1 MDSPRIIIGSEWF
14 ARKNIKQFKALLF
27 FILFGKDNE
36 PITAH
41 FHMDSNMIDSTSS
54 LDLYIHKPDIER
66 LKTDLEKAVRLVV
79 AYDVP
84 RADVIEAKMA
94 TRSALSR
101 AIISASRGFTIG
113 DNQKLSPTDEETLEK
128 WISEFLEQGESM
140 FPWKVISLVCSYLK
154 YIL

>member
-1 MDSPRIIIGSEWF
+1 
-14 ARKNIKQFKALLF
+14 
-27 FILFGKDNE
+27 
-36 PITAH
+36 
-41 FHMDSNMIDSTSS
+41 MIEHTTS
-54 LDLYIHKPDIER
+54 LDLFLHKPDIEI

-84 RADVIEAKMA
+84 RADVILAKMA

-113 DNQKLSPTDEETLEK
+113 DKGTHQKLSPTDEEILEK

-140 FPWKVISLVCSYLK
+140 FPWKVMSLVCYCLLLVLCLLI
-154 YIL
+154 Y